1 MIELFAENADF
12 YLSGFRNTLL
22 LFAAALT
29 LSVALGTVM
38 AAFRVWGPALVS
50 GLATIY
56 VEFFRSTPLLIQL
69 IFYGTFLAQAGL
81 VRSPMQAGIIGL
93 SIYTGAFVTE
103 VVRSGILSVDA
114 RQLETARSLGLTQ
127 VQALRHVV
135 MPQAVRTVIPP
146 LGNVAI
152 ALAKNTTLV
161 GAALAAEDL
170 LKVGQIVESRTFDPN
185 ALTIVVL
192 GYLAITLPLA
202 WTVGRL
208 ERRMAFAR

>member
-22 LFAAALT
+22 LFVAALA

-38 AAFRVWGPALVS
+38 AALRVWGPAFVS
-50 GLATIY
+50 AFATIY

-192 GYLAITLPLA
+192 GYLAVTLPLA
-202 WTVGRL
+202 WIVGRL
-208 ERRMAFAR
+208 ERHMAFAR